1 MAVFTG
7 RFALG
12 MASPEARSVLA
23 IAPTPAAA
31 AKLSMSRIAHRC
43 TARAAAAESRRPPL
57 KSKLSCGNLNCTN
70 HFWLKP
76 RWANGRRL
84 CWPPSTPPLIS
95 FVRSL
100 TARSCLTLL
109 SLSDRVELS
118 LSDTHPR
125 GGLIIDAR
133 KTSGRA
139 SDAANQKQAEAR
151 LAVSRHACD
160 LFWERG
166 VAATSGDDIAAAA
179 GLSTRTI
186 WRYFRTKES
195 CVEPVLAKSA
205 HRFLAIVDRWP
216 LNLSLAEHLAAD
228 TARNPLAQQ
237 DIVDEISAM
246 RIATMTTSEPALRT
260 AYLMVHDE
268 MEQGFIPVVAK
279 RLHLADDDLTV
290 RLCAVAV
297 TGAFRVIDEDVSRT
311 VVGDKKKV
319 TQREALSL
327 IDRAIREATN
337 SRLGGPVTP

>member
-1 MAVFTG
+1 
-7 RFALG
+7 
-12 MASPEARSVLA
+12 
-23 IAPTPAAA
+23 
-31 AKLSMSRIAHRC
+31 
-43 TARAAAAESRRPPL
+43 
-57 KSKLSCGNLNCTN
+57 
-70 HFWLKP
+70 
-76 RWANGRRL
+76 
-84 CWPPSTPPLIS
+84 
-95 FVRSL
+95 
-100 TARSCLTLL
+100 
-109 SLSDRVELS
+109 
-118 LSDTHPR
+118 
-125 GGLIIDAR
+125 
-133 KTSGRA
+133 
-139 SDAANQKQAEAR
+139 
-151 LAVSRHACD
+151 

-290 RLCAVAV
+290 RLCAAAV

-311 VVGDKKKV
+311 VVVDKKKV

-327 IDRAIREATN
+327 IDRAIRGATN
-337 SRLGGPVTP
+337 GRLGGPVTP